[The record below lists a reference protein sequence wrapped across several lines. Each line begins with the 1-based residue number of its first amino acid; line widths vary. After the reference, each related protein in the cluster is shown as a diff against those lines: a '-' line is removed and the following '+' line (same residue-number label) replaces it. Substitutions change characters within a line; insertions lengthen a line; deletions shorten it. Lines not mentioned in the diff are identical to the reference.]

1 MNGFTDKWLKINLRV
16 VVLTVLLLVGFDLAL
31 TRLLIP
37 RYMNAGTAMV
47 EAPADMARGPLIRRL
62 PADDNDTLTLWKQ
75 ELAGDDGFK
84 VVFLGDSVVH
94 GGGVPREDQTI
105 PSYVAHYLQ
114 SLMPERDLAVHC
126 FSLPGC
132 TPADTFNILQ
142 FIVDTQPDLVIYDVN
157 IGWFGSEKVMEHPRL
172 AELSGPADHQA
183 PQTAGSTKEIGL
195 EQQLKVLVAD
205 HWALYRYR
213 ILLNYLW
220 FGEPLKEKLVL
231 KVEQEEAENRL
242 TSLEEVFKPWYEKD
256 FSGLKE
262 TKGKLGYC
270 VLNDSNQHWVSYR
283 KLIEVLEEHRIKSTF
298 FMVPRNKTL
307 YNKYDLLDET
317 VLAEQQDKLASAARQ
332 SGITVFDYTYGV
344 ADRYFTDSV
353 HLTAEGNQLLA
364 RTLTWD
370 LVQSGLIRVGD
381 S

>member
-16 VVLTVLLLVGFDLAL
+16 VILTVLLLVGFDLTL
-31 TRLLIP
+31 TRLIIP
-37 RYMNAGTAMV
+37 GYMNARTAKV
-47 EAPADMARGPLIRRL
+47 EVSADVARGPLIRRL
-62 PADDNDTLTLWKQ
+62 PADDNNTLTLWKQ

-84 VVFLGDSVVH
+84 VIFLGDSVVH

-105 PSYVAHYLQ
+105 PSYVAHHLQ
-114 SLMPERDLAVHC
+114 SLMPERELTVHC

-132 TPADTFNILQ
+132 TPADTLNILQ

-172 AELSGPADHQA
+172 AELSRPTDPKGPKIAD
-183 PQTAGSTKEIGL
+183 STKEIGL
-195 EQQLKVLVAD
+195 EQQLQDLVAD

-220 FGEPLKEKLVL
+220 FGEPLREKLVL
-231 KVEQEEAENRL
+231 KVGEEETEKNLTSPEEA
-242 TSLEEVFKPWYEKD
+242 FKPWYEKD
-256 FSGLKE
+256 LSVLQE

-283 KLIEVLEEHRIKSTF
+283 KLIKVLEERQIKSTF

-307 YNKYDLLDET
+307 YNKYELLDER
-317 VLAEQQDKLASAARQ
+317 VLAEQQDKLASVARQ

-381 S
+381 L